1 MQPATFTLTRAP
13 IALAP
18 AVRLVQP
25 ALVQHNQQPLL
36 PWPAPDQAELR
47 RCEIPARVQRFVG
60 QLTTAVVEV
69 LSGRRPLH
77 HLEPHTGAEVHDL
90 IGHLRGARAMPA
102 LRLASLHLGQ
112 PADHVVE
119 ASARLQ
125 LDRRSR
131 AAALC
136 FVAEGEPAHTRWRL
150 TAIELSLD
158 PAVILRA
165 G

>member
-60 QLTTAVVEV
+60 QLTTAVDIQD
-69 LSGRRPLH
+69 
-77 HLEPHTGAEVHDL
+77 A
-90 IGHLRGARAMPA
+90 ARCTTWNPTPA
-102 LRLASLHLGQ
+102 PR
-112 PADHVVE
+112 
-119 ASARLQ
+119 
-125 LDRRSR
+125 
-131 AAALC
+131 C
-136 FVAEGEPAHTRWRL
+136 T
-150 TAIELSLD
+150 T
-158 PAVILRA
+158 
-165 G
+165 